1 MDVRVAI
8 GAVFPDVCENRFYVT
23 LCALH
28 FFVHP
33 AQRISRLVVI
43 EFGHRADRAP
53 TRRCVTVLAR
63 DVQRPV
69 RISPGFLLSVTRSGR
84 RWWGT
89 VEHDRRGRAG
99 DRQQSPER
107 GLEQRERIALPP
119 RDTITYRGGTVGI
132 LNTLWGDCPVL
143 ATVQLYSC
151 RTADSSIPLITSDF
165 DLAGLGLF
173 VADSS

>member
-1 MDVRVAI
+1 MHA
-8 GAVFPDVCENRFYVT
+8 
-23 LCALH
+23 
-28 FFVHP
+28 
-33 AQRISRLVVI
+33 AQRIFRLIVI
-43 EFGHRADRAP
+43 EFGHRADRSP
-53 TRRCVTVLAR
+53 TRRCVTVLAG

-69 RISPGFLLSVTRSGR
+69 GISLGFLLRVTRTR
-84 RWWGT
+84 RNWCGT
-89 VEHDRRGRAG
+89 VGHDGRGRAG

>member
-1 MDVRVAI
+1 M
-8 GAVFPDVCENRFYVT
+8 
-23 LCALH
+23 
-28 FFVHP
+28 
-33 AQRISRLVVI
+33 
-43 EFGHRADRAP
+43 
-53 TRRCVTVLAR
+53 
-63 DVQRPV
+63 
-69 RISPGFLLSVTRSGR
+69 RISPSFLLSVTRSGR
-84 RWWGT
+84 HWCGT
-89 VEHDRRGRAG
+89 VGHDGRGRAR

-143 ATVQLYSC
+143 ATVQVYSC
-151 RTADSSIPLITSDF
+151 RTADNSIPLITSDF